1 MKTRPFFLC
10 RHRPRQPPW
19 CPYQQTDFTLEETMF
34 AESMLETSWGQRTRR
49 SWTTLT
55 SFGLQALVIGLL
67 LLFPLWKT
75 VGLPSGRVLPTPV
88 SWGSPPPAAPP
99 LHHQNTTTI
108 VQSNLADNVLIAPRE
123 VPRQVAMIEETSAP
137 PQMSFNTAGVQ
148 GGTGSGSGDGVWKSL
163 GDSLNH
169 PASLPVS
176 AAAPTV
182 RALPQLK
189 PARGELGS
197 SSAAGLSFAGE
208 KRASSGNG
216 CSVRH
221 HQQSGHHRKPARSLR
236 ASDAGGGGHRG
247 GQPVALSSVHPQQR
261 ANRGGDADHGELFVV
276 GKLMQENDE
285 SPCCRRE

>member
-1 MKTRPFFLC
+1 
-10 RHRPRQPPW
+10 
-19 CPYQQTDFTLEETMF
+19 MF
-34 AESMLETSWGQRTRR
+34 AESMLETSWGQRTRL

-182 RALPQLK
+182 RPF
-189 PARGELGS
+189 RS
-197 SSAAGLSFAGE
+197 SSLLAGSLVRRVQPVYPSLARSARVQGTVVLSAIISKAGTIENLRVLSGHPMLVAAAIEAVSQWRYRPYILNSEPIEVETQITVSF
-208 KRASSGNG
+208 SLSGN
-216 CSVRH
+216 
-221 HQQSGHHRKPARSLR
+221 
-236 ASDAGGGGHRG
+236 
-247 GQPVALSSVHPQQR
+247 
-261 ANRGGDADHGELFVV
+261 
-276 GKLMQENDE
+276 
-285 SPCCRRE
+285 

>member
-1 MKTRPFFLC
+1 
-10 RHRPRQPPW
+10 
-19 CPYQQTDFTLEETMF
+19 MF

-55 SFGLQALVIGLL
+55 SFGLQALVIGPL

-182 RALPQLK
+182 RPF
-189 PARGELGS
+189 RS
-197 SSAAGLSFAGE
+197 SSLLAGSLVRRVQPVYPSLARSARVQGTVVLSAIISKAGTIENLRVLSGHPMLVAAAIEAVSQWRYRPYILNSEPIEVETQITVSF
-208 KRASSGNG
+208 SLSGN
-216 CSVRH
+216 
-221 HQQSGHHRKPARSLR
+221 
-236 ASDAGGGGHRG
+236 
-247 GQPVALSSVHPQQR
+247 
-261 ANRGGDADHGELFVV
+261 
-276 GKLMQENDE
+276 
-285 SPCCRRE
+285 